1 MRVFGVQRN
10 RRPETAPQRTIRPS
24 TRGRNHCASSYSIL
38 PSGATWNQTRPTVLR
53 DFPSAVKSDLITR
66 PWRTCVGING
76 DTFAVATDTSLSG
89 SLQCRGVARCGRIA
103 GGKDRAGGLIEED
116 HHRVSDG
123 LRRRSDLVTP
133 APSSARTCSGTSLLT
148 VRLPANR
155 NAAARSGLGSNE
167 FW

>member
-1 MRVFGVQRN
+1 M
-10 RRPETAPQRTIRPS
+10 
-24 TRGRNHCASSYSIL
+24 L
-38 PSGATWNQTRPTVLR
+38 W

-66 PWRTCVGING
+66 PWRTCVAVNG
-76 DTFAVATDTSLSG
+76 DTFAVVMDTPLCG
-89 SLQCRGVARCGRIA
+89 SLQRRGVAACGRVTR
-103 GGKDRAGGLIEED
+103 GKDRAGGLIEED

-123 LRRRSDLVTP
+123 LRRRSDLVAP
-133 APSSARTCSGTSLLT
+133 ARSSARTCSGRSLLT